1 MRHSGPRG
9 PSLRFDTAREPGQNP
24 PNIQE
29 IPRLMNDFSSLPYRP
44 CVGVMLVNSAGKV
57 FVGKRID
64 NREGD
69 WWQMPQGGVD
79 DGEDLKEAAHR
90 ELWEETG
97 VSHERVTFLARTAEE
112 LLYDLPEDLMG
123 KLWGGKYRGQR
134 QHWYLARFEGEDADI
149 DLAAHQPPEFC
160 EWKWVEPEL
169 LPDLIVP
176 FKKRVYRT
184 VLEEFRALI

>member
-1 MRHSGPRG
+1 M
-9 PSLRFDTAREPGQNP
+9 T
-24 PNIQE
+24 
-29 IPRLMNDFSSLPYRP
+29 DFSRLPYRP
-44 CVGVMLVNSAGKV
+44 CVGVMLVNAAGKV

-79 DGEDLKEAAHR
+79 DGEDLRAAVLR

-97 VSHERVTFLARTAEE
+97 VTEANVSILAQTREE
-112 LLYDLPEDLMG
+112 LLYDLPEELMG

-134 QHWYLARFEGEDADI
+134 QFWFLARFEGTESDI
-149 DLAAHQPPEFC
+149 DLQAHQPPEF
-160 EWKWVEPEL
+160 EAWRWVEPEL
-169 LPDLIVP
+169 LPEMIVP

-184 VLEEFRALI
+184 VLDEFRPLI